1 MGSVKNMRVVA
12 AVALRALPVG
22 GPSIAS
28 APPPAP
34 LAAAGPSDAA
44 SASAVSSADND
55 VNPPALQRLTTP
67 PPPPPAAA
75 AAAAAAAKSWQS
87 AAPLPTAQNR
97 STHADASIG
106 TLHGTDHDGSLPP
119 ALLAAPASN
128 DATDP
133 LMNLP
138 LMPFLPEA
146 SPASPAAGAAAATSS
161 RNVLEPQDDALAGVL
176 GAATKGL
183 GAEHVGFVLMAPAA
197 ATGLGRLPATS
208 LVALADSESK
218 NNPGKGTFPDD
229 RAAHDAQAPASAAT
243 AAARVQPSAGVNS
256 DRVVSHTNAPRN
268 PMQLPGFEAPKAV
281 TRKSHKRS
289 ATDAG
294 VCASA
299 RPLHTTAGV
308 AARRFGDDPE

>member
-161 RNVLEPQDDALAGVL
+161 RNVLEVSQADD
-176 GAATKGL
+176 
-183 GAEHVGFVLMAPAA
+183 HVPLIKQPSSLHFLVHRNVWYARLMPCTVYQLMWSAHRAFW
-197 ATGLGRLPATS
+197 
-208 LVALADSESK
+208 VAL
-218 NNPGKGTFPDD
+218 
-229 RAAHDAQAPASAAT
+229 
-243 AAARVQPSAGVNS
+243 V
-256 DRVVSHTNAPRN
+256 
-268 PMQLPGFEAPKAV
+268 
-281 TRKSHKRS
+281 
-289 ATDAG
+289 
-294 VCASA
+294 
-299 RPLHTTAGV
+299 
-308 AARRFGDDPE
+308 RFTSFHVMIM